1 MSGGDAVPS
10 QAFRFAS
17 AMAEFGLLLRD
28 SSNKGA
34 AEYDHAFE
42 QIRKR
47 LAIRSMA
54 AARSSSP

>member
-1 MSGGDAVPS
+1 MPS